1 MAGHFENA
9 LAAAGG
15 VPSRLRFVAGYAERI
30 GQPTAAI
37 SAYKRLMSWPP
48 ATLDSA
54 QNILRLASA
63 LNDTRTLRESTSQL
77 SSYLPGDRGVAI
89 LDAYLGALL
98 QDTSARAKANIL
110 RLLGDNPKESD
121 ATLALALIELRLGE
135 TQAALARLE
144 KMPPSWV
151 QSTPQNAA
159 VYAAVLGANE
169 QREAA
174 RRLARGVDVSKL
186 RPEEAELI
194 KEFRQ

>member
-30 GQPTAAI
+30 GQPVAAI
-37 SAYKRLMSWPP
+37 SAYKRLMAWPP
-48 ATLDSA
+48 ATLESA

-77 SSYLPGDRGVAI
+77 SNYLPGDRGVAI

-98 QDTSARAKANIL
+98 QDTSVRAKENLL
-110 RLLGDNPKESD
+110 RLLGDKPNEAD
-121 ATLALALIELRLGE
+121 AVLALALIELRTGE
-135 TQAALARLE
+135 SQSALARLE
-144 KMPPSWV
+144 KLPPSWV
-151 QSTPQNAA
+151 QVTPQNAA

-174 RRLARGVDVSKL
+174 RRLARSLDVSKL
-186 RPEEAELI
+186 RPEEVDLI